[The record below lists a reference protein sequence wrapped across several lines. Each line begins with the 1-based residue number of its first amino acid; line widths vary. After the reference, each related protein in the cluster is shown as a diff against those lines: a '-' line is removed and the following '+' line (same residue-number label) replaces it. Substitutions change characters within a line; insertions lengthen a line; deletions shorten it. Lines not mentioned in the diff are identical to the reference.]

1 MDVVQIIQIVVGV
14 ALLAFGRKGLG
25 LFLGAIGFF
34 AGISLVNHFFPTASQ
49 GLLFAVALA
58 GGVLGMFIA
67 FFIKKVAVGAAGL
80 LGGGYIGYLVGV
92 NFGWDQQGFPWIPV
106 LICGVIGIVLA
117 FFLIKWALI
126 ILSSVLG
133 AFLVVQALNINPA
146 FGTIIFF
153 VLLAGGILFQL
164 RSGKSQQSGGA
175 G

>member
-25 LFLGAIGFF
+25 LFLAAIGFF
-34 AGISLVNHFFPTASQ
+34 AGISVVSHYFPTAPQ
-49 GLLFAVALA
+49 GVLIGVALA
-58 GGVLGMFIA
+58 GGVIGIFIA

-106 LICGVIGIVLA
+106 IICGVIGIVLA

-133 AFLVVQALNINPA
+133 AFLVVQALNMNPA
-146 FGTIIFF
+146 LGTIVFF

-164 RSGKSQQSGGA
+164 RSGKSQQSSSA